1 MSIILGLFDVGR
13 EKKTVDRGVKFI
25 REFNRGEQIS
35 GEIRASSSDRAGEDK
50 VRTKRGTNPTTLLD
64 LVQATSFLPS
74 RFSTL
79 CVSQNPTFEFST
91 NFTVFDLPF
100 FCRSERKLKICIPL
114 DSKVNKLVM
123 QR

>member
-13 EKKTVDRGVKFI
+13 KKKTVGRGVKFI

-79 CVSQNPTFEFST
+79 CVSQNPTKSHFRIFDEFYSFRFTIFLSFREKIKNLHTARFE
-91 NFTVFDLPF
+91 
-100 FCRSERKLKICIPL
+100 
-114 DSKVNKLVM
+114 SK
-123 QR
+123 